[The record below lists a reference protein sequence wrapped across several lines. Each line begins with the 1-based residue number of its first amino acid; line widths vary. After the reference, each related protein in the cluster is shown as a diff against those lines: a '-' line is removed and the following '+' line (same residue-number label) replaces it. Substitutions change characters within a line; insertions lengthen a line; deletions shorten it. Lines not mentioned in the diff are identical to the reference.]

1 MEDIVS
7 LVLRDQGLKK
17 KKTGTLNNILVA
29 GGGGRREN
37 FNPSHSEETE
47 CSINI
52 TTMR

>member
-29 GGGGRREN
+29 GGGGQKRE
-37 FNPSHSEETE
+37 FQPLPQ
-47 CSINI
+47 
-52 TTMR
+52 